1 MLLNA
6 SDNRGIGVIRNK
18 IKDFCRQKIISI
30 KYSVKVII
38 LDEADSL
45 TETAQE
51 ALRRIMENFSENSRF
66 ILICNFPSKIIEP
79 IQSRCKI
86 LVLKYPNFE
95 ELLNF
100 LVKKFEKKK
109 KKYNLYKLEWIIY
122 FSDGDFRNILK
133 EIEYS
138 EDGIV
143 NKVTQNVKNLLFIG
157 ETIGFSRFL
166 SSCKNHNFTL
176 GFIILQKMWNRG
188 VSGLDII
195 HGIFKNTKNLF
206 IKETLKFKILNLLCD
221 LRFKLTTN
229 CHFEKILL
237 SLINNLKLIF

>member
-79 IQSRCKI
+79 IQSRCTI
-86 LVLKYPNFE
+86 LVFKYPNFE

-109 KKYNLYKLEWIIY
+109 KK
-122 FSDGDFRNILK
+122 
-133 EIEYS
+133 
-138 EDGIV
+138 V
-143 NKVTQNVKNLLFIG
+143 
-157 ETIGFSRFL
+157 
-166 SSCKNHNFTL
+166 
-176 GFIILQKMWNRG
+176 
-188 VSGLDII
+188 
-195 HGIFKNTKNLF
+195 
-206 IKETLKFKILNLLCD
+206 
-221 LRFKLTTN
+221 
-229 CHFEKILL
+229 
-237 SLINNLKLIF
+237 